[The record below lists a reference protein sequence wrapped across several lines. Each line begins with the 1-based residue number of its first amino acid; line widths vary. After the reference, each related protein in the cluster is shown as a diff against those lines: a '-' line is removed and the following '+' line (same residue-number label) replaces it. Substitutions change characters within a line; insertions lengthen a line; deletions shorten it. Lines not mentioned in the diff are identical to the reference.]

1 MNLPEGAIEIRY
13 DQEAD
18 AIRITL
24 NGEAIAESDEKSPG
38 VIVDYDEH
46 GNVVGL
52 EVLDASTRISNP
64 KALNYAVT
72 G

>member
-1 MNLPEGAIEIRY
+1 MNDEAIE
-13 DQEAD
+13 
-18 AIRITL
+18 
-24 NGEAIAESDEKSPG
+24 ESDEKSPG
-38 VIVDYDEH
+38 VIVNYDKH

-64 KALNYAVT
+64 KALDYAVR

>member
-1 MNLPEGAIEIRY
+1 MKVRY

-18 AIRITL
+18 ALRITL
-24 NGEAIAESDEKSPG
+24 NDEAIEESDEKSPG
-38 VIVDYDEH
+38 VIMDYDKH
-46 GNVVGL
+46 GDVVGL

-64 KALNYAVT
+64 KALDYAVT